1 MTDEINQ
8 LAAKISALTDIN
20 RRLAAQ
26 NNHLKGELAES
37 ERLLDLSQVRLESV
51 RAKVENALSRLPV
64 LSDNS

>member
-20 RRLAAQ
+20 RRLASQ

-37 ERLLDLSQVRLESV
+37 ERLLDLCQQRLENV
-51 RAKVENALSRLPV
+51 RGKVENALSRLPV
-64 LSDNS
+64 LSDN